1 MPQQEFVTIKQASQR
16 LGVSPRTIRR
26 WILEIGTKNITR
38 GTAKRHTLEVDIRGL
53 EQHTRRDKVAQEANG
68 AKEAKEARKKE
79 VAQRTKT
86 PERTRKN
93 RAKAE
98 RGESGI
104 SGTLDTSGAKSRSGT
119 TDTSGISGAKSTQA
133 KSVKPAQNASKKGR
147 SGISGTL
154 DTTDISDTQDIVPRG
169 QYVSVLESK
178 NEIIAKQDKHIAM
191 LEGQLRNE
199 QEQRKRSDIL
209 LAETLQKIPQLT
221 PPNSPTPKKRK
232 KFLGI
237 F

>member
-1 MPQQEFVTIKQASQR
+1 M
-16 LGVSPRTIRR
+16 
-26 WILEIGTKNITR
+26 
-38 GTAKRHTLEVDIRGL
+38 
-53 EQHTRRDKVAQEANG
+53 DK
-68 AKEAKEARKKE
+68 
-79 VAQRTKT
+79 
-86 PERTRKN
+86 
-93 RAKAE
+93 
-98 RGESGI
+98 
-104 SGTLDTSGAKSRSGT
+104 
-119 TDTSGISGAKSTQA
+119 SGISGAKNTQA

-147 SGISGTL
+147 SGTTDTWGERGTL
-154 DTTDISDTQDIVPRG
+154 DTQDIVPRG
-169 QYVSVLESK
+169 QYISVLESN

-221 PPNSPTPKKRK
+221 PPESPTPKKRR